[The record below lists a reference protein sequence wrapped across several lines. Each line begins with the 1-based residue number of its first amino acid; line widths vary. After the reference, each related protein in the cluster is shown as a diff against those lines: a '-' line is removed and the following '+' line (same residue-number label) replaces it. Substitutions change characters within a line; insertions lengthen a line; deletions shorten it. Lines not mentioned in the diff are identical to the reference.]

1 MSRPKAYFINGGAG
15 RVICS
20 IPAFEK
26 LEETEN
32 NFIIIC
38 EGGTDMFKGHP
49 TLHKRVYDNWHK
61 GLFEQH
67 LKHRDMYTPEPYRV
81 WEYYNQQCSLAQA
94 FDIAINNTGIRDLP
108 KPTLR
113 LNKVEM
119 TNGYNIVQEVKFKTG
134 FDKAI
139 VIQPF
144 GRGVQRQGEMVV
156 DASSRSMHLNNAIE
170 IINDLKK
177 EYAVILMSEFPI
189 ALEENDS
196 GKFPIATPQ
205 IPDIRTWAGVI
216 DVADHFLG
224 VDSVGQHIAK
234 ALGKTA
240 TVLCGATYPVNI
252 SYPTDPNFD
261 VIDLGKDIR
270 MYDPIRL
277 TLEDE
282 VNRTND
288 EVMEMDKFQIQEVL
302 RVVRKRLGKSVRFKG
317 KYIPPQETAPCC
329 TPEQATEPVTEQP
342 KPVFSTTGGA
352 LKLQGK

>member
-1 MSRPKAYFINGGAG
+1 LSRPQAYFINGGAG

-26 LEETEN
+26 LEETQKD
-32 NFIIIC
+32 FIIVC

-67 LKHRDMYTPEPYRV
+67 LKHRDIFTPEPYRV
-81 WEYYNQQCSLAQA
+81 WEYYNQKCSLTQA
-94 FDIAINNTGIRDLP
+94 FDIAINNKGIRELP

-119 TNGYNIVQEVKFKTG
+119 TNGYNIVQEVKAKTG

-144 GRGVQRQGEMVV
+144 GRGIQRQGEMVI
-156 DASSRSMHLNNAIE
+156 DPSSRSLHLNNAIE
-170 IINDLKK
+170 IINELKK
-177 EYAVILMSEFPI
+177 EYAVILMSEFPV

-205 IPDIRTWAGVI
+205 IPDIRTWAAVI

-224 VDSVGQHIAK
+224 VDSVGQHIVK

-240 TVLCGATYPVNI
+240 TVVCGSTFPINI
-252 SYPTDPNFD
+252 SYPNDKDFD
-261 VIDLGKDIR
+261 IIDLGEKTR
-270 MYDPIRL
+270 VYDPIRL
-277 TLEDE
+277 TMEE
-282 VNRTND
+282 EIARAND
-288 EVMEMDKFQIQEVL
+288 EVMEMDKFQIQQVL
-302 RVVRKRLGKSVRFKG
+302 QLVRKRLGKSVRFKG
-317 KYIPPQETAPCC
+317 KFVPPQDTGVCC
-329 TPEQATEPVTEQP
+329 TPEQSTEPPAEAT
-342 KPVFSTTGGA
+342 KPTFSTTGGS